1 MSLFPLLLAEE
12 AGEEYG
18 GRVPPGT
25 QPSSAEDACVRSFP
39 GITRLEGIAA
49 TGDRFLCAVDDE
61 ERIHLLLTHP

>member
-49 TGDRFLCAVDDE
+49 TGDRFFYAVDEE
-61 ERIHLLLTHP
+61 ERIPLLLTHP